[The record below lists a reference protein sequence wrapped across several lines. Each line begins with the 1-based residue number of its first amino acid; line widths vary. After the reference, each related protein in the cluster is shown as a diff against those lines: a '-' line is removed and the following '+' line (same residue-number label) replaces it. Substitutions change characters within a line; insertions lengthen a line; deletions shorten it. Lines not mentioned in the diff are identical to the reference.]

1 MPIKICGLSTPETLR
16 AALDA
21 GADMIGLNFHPK
33 SPRFVS
39 LERAAE
45 LAAIA
50 RGRTEIVAL
59 IVDWDERQAAEL
71 VETLQPDWL
80 QLHGRET
87 PEQTAALRR
96 AVGIPV
102 IKALGIAEAG
112 DLDAIAAY
120 RDVADRLLLDAKPPK
135 DAAYPG
141 GHGRP
146 FDWTL
151 LAKLDPSL
159 RFMLSGG
166 LNPANVAE
174 AIRIARPASVDV
186 SSGVESAPGVKDPA
200 RIAEF
205 IAAARKAAAA
215 VQEG

>member
-141 GHGRP
+141 GHGQP